1 MKKLQTH
8 HSDGID
14 RIDDGEQ
21 QNVIRSGGIL
31 TLATRLISTV
41 GNDTINIVL
50 ILLRAGVRLA
60 RVDVWVLTDCIWLC
74 L

>member
-1 MKKLQTH
+1 MHTYH
-8 HSDGID
+8 RDGIH
-14 RIDDGEQ
+14 RIDDGEE
-21 QNVIRSGGIL
+21 QNVIGSGGIL

-50 ILLRAGVRLA
+50 ILLRAGVRLT